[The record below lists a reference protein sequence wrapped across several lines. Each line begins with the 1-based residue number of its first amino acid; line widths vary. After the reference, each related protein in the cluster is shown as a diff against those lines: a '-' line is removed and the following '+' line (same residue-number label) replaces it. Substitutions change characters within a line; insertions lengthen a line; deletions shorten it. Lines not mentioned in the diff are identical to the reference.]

1 MKASSIYLDL
11 ARFCSGAW
19 HFFRW
24 FELEVLAILL
34 GCLGWL
40 FDKLSAFAGPRLPQ
54 YPDVW
59 SWFWQTGHRL
69 INLSSELVIVVAC
82 CYCVIWIVA
91 KFCGVRLIRS
101 NRLSKNL
108 RQMISTAVDEVPRT
122 DRDQRTKAKSVVA
135 EQANKAVRRS
145 FVIVRKNDALAVVK
159 IPTRVETRKII
170 SDDLSEVADDLSDSV
185 GMTSSS
191 WQMVK
196 NGLTFASY
204 EVMRFKS

>member
-1 MKASSIYLDL
+1 MKAGSIYL
-11 ARFCSGAW
+11 ARLCSGAW

-24 FELEVLAILL
+24 FELEVLAISL

-40 FDKLSAFAGPRLPQ
+40 FGKLSAFAGPRLPQ
-54 YPDVW
+54 YPDAW

-69 INLSSELVIVVAC
+69 MNLSSELVIVVAC
-82 CYCVIWIVA
+82 CYCVIWLVA

-170 SDDLSEVADDLSDSV
+170 SDYLNEVADDLSDSV

-196 NGLTFASY
+196 NSLTFASY

>member
-1 MKASSIYLDL
+1 MMKVTSIYL
-11 ARFCSGAW
+11 ARFCSLAWRFALWLELILVSAFVGA
-19 HFFRW
+19 
-24 FELEVLAILL
+24 
-34 GCLGWL
+34 LGWL
-40 FDKLSAFAGPRLPQ
+40 FGKVSAFLGPYFPQ
-54 YPDVW
+54 FSGVW
-59 SWFWQTGHRL
+59 AWFWQSGQKLRGL
-69 INLSSELVIVVAC
+69 GKELVIVVIIA
-82 CYCVIWIVA
+82 YLLAFIVA

-145 FVIVRKNDALAVVK
+145 FVIVRKNDTLAVVK

-170 SDDLSEVADDLSDSV
+170 SDYLSEVADDLSDSV